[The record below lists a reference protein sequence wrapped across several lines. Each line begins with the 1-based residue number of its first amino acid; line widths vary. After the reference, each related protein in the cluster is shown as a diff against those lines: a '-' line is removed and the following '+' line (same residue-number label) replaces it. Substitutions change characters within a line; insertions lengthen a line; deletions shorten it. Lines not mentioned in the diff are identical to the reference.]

1 MPWPLCRARW
11 RPIRYETL
19 TTPLQPTQQVPLV
32 TRRWWQ
38 TQFFLSFFPSFFLYP
53 PISSA
58 SCPFLLLAHRS
69 LFALDDRYGDVID
82 AIGFWLAGFCWRPPT
97 KSAAPPK
104 TGKGANIFC
113 SSLEWAILHNID
125 LWVLSSF
132 SQLFLHSSDRYWI
145 ALAIAVT
152 SFIEAFPNYLK
163 SLLKMD
169 FPSLINSSRLKSIEM
184 CRVPEPN
191 SVIVTCIVKYRL

>member
-1 MPWPLCRARW
+1 MTTAFVRRVWRCRQGRL
-11 RPIRYETL
+11 RD
-19 TTPLQPTQQVPLV
+19 V
-32 TRRWWQ
+32 
-38 TQFFLSFFPSFFLYP
+38 FFFHHCFSCLHSLSPSLSIYLSFFPSFFLYP

-125 LWVLSSF
+125 L
-132 SQLFLHSSDRYWI
+132 SDTCFGVYQVFHNYFFI
-145 ALAIAVT
+145 LAI
-152 SFIEAFPNYLK
+152 
-163 SLLKMD
+163 
-169 FPSLINSSRLKSIEM
+169 
-184 CRVPEPN
+184 
-191 SVIVTCIVKYRL
+191 VIGSP